1 MVSDCEDQA
10 LVMCGW
16 MYDLDEGEDWINQ
29 PKAKVAKKDKQPS
42 WFLIEILRLKFK
54 HHGYKLHMSFCLIF

>member
-16 MYDLDEGEDWINQ
+16 MYELDEGEDWINQ

-42 WFLIEILRLKFK
+42 WFLIEILRLNTMATS
-54 HHGYKLHMSFCLIF
+54 YKCHFA